1 MAHVTV
7 IIPCQDCEA
16 TIGAAIQSAL
26 DQTYTDLAIVVV
38 DNGSDKNTLD
48 VINSYVERAPD
59 RVSLISNAGAG
70 FAKMRDI
77 GIERATGEW
86 IVILDATDTLYPDAV
101 AAWIAYAEQHP
112 EYSVIYSAWQDGDE
126 DNLPHTWTDDPLEGN
141 ILDTLVRS
149 FDGIMQPALIKK
161 SAILAAGGY
170 SHPDV
175 ERAGDA
181 GWIHLFGYFRLLL
194 DGASFGYVS
203 QVLLRTHRK
212 HLTENYD
219 PMAVANQR
227 LAVYQWAVAK
237 NPQRMVAAID
247 RVNEIRRAQLREAF
261 AALRTRNAEMQQLLD
276 EIERARVYQ
285 AGLETTLQNLQL
297 GTHEQQVHS
306 LLAEIE
312 KARSYQAW
320 QDQTIGTLRQ
330 QVYDLDKVL
339 DEMKQRIQRDASRPQ
354 QISALIDHIE
364 TLEGE
369 LGVYRATTDADA
381 ETRLREL
388 YAKWQAAQAE
398 IEEMRASPAF
408 KLLGRRSSRKEQKH

>member
-1 MAHVTV
+1 MANVTV
-7 IIPCQDCEA
+7 IVPCQDSGDR
-16 TIGAAIQSAL
+16 IGTAIQSAL
-26 DQTYTDLAIVVV
+26 DQTYTNLGIVVV

-48 VINSYVERAPD
+48 VINSYVERAPN
-59 RVSLISNAGAG
+59 RISLVQHVGAG
-70 FAKMRDI
+70 FGKMRDV
-77 GIERATGEW
+77 GIERASGEW
-86 IVILDATDTLYPDAV
+86 VVILDATDTLFPDAV
-101 AAWIAYAEQHP
+101 ATWVNYAAEHP
-112 EYSVIYSAWQDGDE
+112 EHSVIYSAWQDGDE

-149 FDGIMQPALIKK
+149 FDGIMQPALIRK

-170 SHPDV
+170 FDPAV
-175 ERAGDA
+175 EREGDA

-194 DGASFGYVS
+194 DGTSFGYVP
-203 QVLLRTHRK
+203 QVLLRTQRK

-219 PMAVANQR
+219 PVAVANQR
-227 LAVYQWAVAK
+227 LAVYRWAVAK
-237 NPQRMVAAID
+237 NPERMVAAID

-261 AALRTRNAEMQQLLD
+261 AALRIRNAEMQNLLD

-330 QVYDLDKVL
+330 QVYDLEKAL
-339 DEMKQRIQRDASRPQ
+339 DEMKQRIQRDTSRPQ

-369 LGVYRATTDADA
+369 LAVYRATTDADA

-388 YAKWQAAQAE
+388 YTKWQAAQEE
-398 IEEMRASPAF
+398 IEEMRASPVF